1 MIDKYII
8 LNRKPNNIIK
18 IFIIIIIFLTGI
30 VIWGINNFTYQKYL
44 LVHSQILNL
53 NSYYYL
59 EVLIPAKEVNQ
70 ITKQNSLWINQKKY
84 TYRILK
90 IDNNIIFQNQENY
103 IKVNLEIDN
112 LEKKY
117 QVNGYHLDIKFKK
130 KSKKIIEYL
139 KNEEELNE

>member
-103 IKVNLEIDN
+103 IKVNLEINN